1 MHLQTFTFFSVGRVR
16 IIARMRSIGF
26 LELGSIS
33 VEMIYQML
41 LFGPSIL
48 YILLTGYT
56 VILDLI
62 PGLFGLLHGNITVV
76 QSVILCMGWLHG
88 MNVVFDSV

>member
-1 MHLQTFTFFSVGRVR
+1 MPS
-16 IIARMRSIGF
+16 
-26 LELGSIS
+26 SIS
-33 VEMIYQML
+33 VEMISQML

-62 PGLFGLLHGNITVV
+62 PGYLGLLHSNVTAV
-76 QSVILCMGWLHG
+76 QSVILCMGWLYG
-88 MNVVFDSV
+88 MNVAPYSVYLRVL